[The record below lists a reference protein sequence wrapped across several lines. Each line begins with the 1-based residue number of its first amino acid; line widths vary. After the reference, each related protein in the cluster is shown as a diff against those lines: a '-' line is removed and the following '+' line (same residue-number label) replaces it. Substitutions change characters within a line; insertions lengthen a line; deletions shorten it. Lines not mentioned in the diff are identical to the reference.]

1 MNQPKISLL
10 TLVLIGLVVLA
21 LAVVVVSQSTGGLFA
36 QVNSVGRASASVL
49 DAISNAQIAALRGPD
64 LLLGDI
70 SQQVYLPLITR

>member
-1 MNQPKISLL
+1 MSKPRFPLL
-10 TLVLIGLVVLA
+10 TLTLIGLVVLA
-21 LAVVVVSQSTGGLFA
+21 LAVVVLSQSTGGLFA

-70 SQQVYLPLITR
+70 PQQVYLPLITR

>member
-21 LAVVVVSQSTGGLFA
+21 LAVVVLSQSTGSMFA
-36 QVNSVGRASASVL
+36 WVNSPGHVSASML
-49 DAISNAQIAALRGPD
+49 DYTTNQVAALRGPD

-70 SQQVYLPLITR
+70 PQQVYLPLITR

>member
-1 MNQPKISLL
+1 MSKPKLPLL
-10 TLVLIGLVVLA
+10 TLALLWLVVLA
-21 LAVVVVSQSTGGLFA
+21 LAVVVLSQSTGGLFT

-70 SQQVYLPLITR
+70 PQQVYLPLITR

>member
-1 MNQPKISLL
+1 MSKPRFPLL
-10 TLVLIGLVVLA
+10 TLTLIGLVVLA

-70 SQQVYLPLITR
+70 PQQVYLPLITR